1 MSDTTDPDHSDR
13 FEISY
18 GKRAVPFY
26 RVFGTPLLGITPVP
40 ESPFTGRT
48 NVLVAA
54 EVDIEVFGK
63 DFLPAYTV
71 GDNSLVVATDSM
83 KNIILRH
90 ALDYDGPTL
99 EGYLGSLGRHFIG
112 TYEHVRDVELRIRE
126 LPFPAA
132 IVPDGEGGFNESGV
146 LFDGSAHS
154 DRSVARIRMQ
164 QGEDSIR
171 IAGHECGRIGLRLMK
186 VTGSAFTRFV
196 RDEYTTLPDRQD
208 RPLFIHLDVF
218 WTYRDAHDLL
228 GETASHYVPAEQVR
242 DIVGAVFH
250 EFVSESIQHLVH
262 EMGQRLL
269 MRFPQLDAVRFIAQ
283 NQTRDPFHVSAT
295 DPSVKVYSDPFP
307 AFGEI
312 TLRMTRD
319 PADAMTSGGARW
331 EP

>member
-1 MSDTTDPDHSDR
+1 MRDTTDPDHSDR

-40 ESPFTGRT
+40 ESPFTGRA
-48 NVLVAA
+48 NALIAA

-83 KNIILRH
+83 KNIIIRH
-90 ALDYDGPTL
+90 ALEYDGPTL

-112 TYEHVRDVELRIRE
+112 RYEHVRDVELTIRE

-132 IVPDGEGGFNESGV
+132 RVPDGEGGFTASGV
-146 LFDGSAHS
+146 LFDGSGHG
-154 DRSVARIRMQ
+154 DRSRARLRMHRT
-164 QGEDSIR
+164 GDGAEVVE
-171 IAGHECGRIGLRLMK
+171 HECGLTGLRLMK
-186 VTGSAFTRFV
+186 LTGSAFTSFV
-196 RDEYTTLPDRQD
+196 RDEYTTLPERRD

-218 WTYRDAHDLL
+218 WTYRNAHDML

-242 DIVGAVFH
+242 DIVAAVFH

-262 EMGQRLL
+262 EIGNRLL
-269 MRFPQLDAVRFIAQ
+269 MRFPQLDAVRFVAE
-283 NQTRDPFHVSAT
+283 NRTRDPFHVSEAN
-295 DPSVKVYSDPFP
+295 PSVKVYSDPFP

-319 PADAMTSGGARW
+319 PADAREDGGARW

>member
-1 MSDTTDPDHSDR
+1 MTDTPSPDR

-18 GKRAVPFY
+18 GKRAVPIY

-40 ESPFTGRT
+40 ESPFTGRA

-54 EVDIEVFGK
+54 EVDIEVFGN

-83 KNIILRH
+83 KNIILRL

-99 EGYLGSLGRHFIG
+99 EGYLGALGRHFIG

-132 IVPDGEGGFNESGV
+132 IVPDGEGGFSGSGV
-146 LFDGSAHS
+146 LFDGGGHS
-154 DRSVARIRMQ
+154 DRSVARLRMRRT
-164 QGEDSIR
+164 GEGVEIT
-171 IAGHECGRIGLRLMK
+171 GHECGRTGLRLMK
-186 VTGSAFTRFV
+186 VTGSAFTSFV
-196 RDEYTTLPDRQD
+196 RDEYTTLPERRD

-218 WTYRDAHDLL
+218 WTCREPHDLL
-228 GETASHYVPAEQVR
+228 GETASRYVPAEQVR
-242 DIVGAVFH
+242 DIVAAVFH

-262 EMGQRLL
+262 EMGNRLL
-269 MRFPQLDAVRFIAQ
+269 MRFPQLDAVRFIAE
-283 NQTRDPFHVSAT
+283 NRTRDPFHVSGT

-312 TLRMTRD
+312 TLRMSRD
-319 PADAMTSGGARW
+319 PADPGTGGGARW

>member
-1 MSDTTDPDHSDR
+1 MSDTPNPDR

-18 GKRAVPFY
+18 GKRAVPIY

-40 ESPFTGRT
+40 ESPFTGRA
-48 NVLVAA
+48 NILIAA
-54 EVDIEVFGK
+54 EVDIKVFGK

-83 KNIILRH
+83 KNIILRQ
-90 ALDYDGPTL
+90 ALEYDGPTL
-99 EGYLGSLGRHFIG
+99 EGYLGALGQHVIG
-112 TYEHVRDVELRIRE
+112 MYEHVRDLELRIRE

-132 IVPDGEGGFNESGV
+132 IVPDGEGGFTESGV
-146 LFDGSAHS
+146 LFDGSGHS
-154 DRSVARIRMQ
+154 DRFVARIRMQ
-164 QGEDSIR
+164 RTDEGIEIVS
-171 IAGHECGRIGLRLMK
+171 HECGRTGLRLMK

-196 RDEYTTLPDRQD
+196 RDDYTTLPDRRD

-218 WTYRDAHDLL
+218 WTYRDARDPL

-242 DIVGAVFH
+242 DIAGAVFH
-250 EFVSESIQHLVH
+250 DFVSESIQHLVH
-262 EMGQRLL
+262 EIGKRLL
-269 MRFPQLDAVRFIAQ
+269 LRFPQLEAVRFVAE
-283 NQTRDPFHVSAT
+283 NRTRDPFHVSET

-319 PADAMTSGGARW
+319 PGDATTSGGARW

>member
-1 MSDTTDPDHSDR
+1 MSDTTDGNR

-18 GKRAVPFY
+18 GKRAVPIY
-26 RVFGTPLLGITPVP
+26 RVFGTPLLGVTPVS
-40 ESPFTGRT
+40 ESPFTGRA

-54 EVDIEVFGK
+54 EVDIEVFGS
-63 DFLPAYTV
+63 DFLPAYTA

-83 KNIILRH
+83 KNIILRL

-99 EGYLGSLGRHFIG
+99 EGYLGALGRHFID
-112 TYEHVRDVELRIRE
+112 TYEHVRDVELQVRE

-132 IVPDGEGGFNESGV
+132 IVPDGEGGFTESGV
-146 LFDGSAHS
+146 LFDGSGHS
-154 DRSVARIRMQ
+154 DRSMARIRMLRT
-164 QGEDSIR
+164 GEDITVT
-171 IAGHECGRIGLRLMK
+171 AHECGRTGLRLMK
-186 VTGSAFTRFV
+186 VTGSAFTSFV
-196 RDEYTTLPDRQD
+196 RDEYTTLPDRRD

-228 GETASHYVPAEQVR
+228 GETASRYVPAEQVR

-262 EMGQRLL
+262 EMGLRLL
-269 MRFPQLDAVRFIAQ
+269 MRFPQLDAVRFVAE
-283 NQTRDPFHVSAT
+283 NRTRDPYHVSTT
-295 DPSVKVYSDPFP
+295 DLSVKVYSDPFP

-319 PADAMTSGGARW
+319 PDDTTTGGGARW

>member
-1 MSDTTDPDHSDR
+1 MSDSSDGDR

-18 GKRAVPFY
+18 GKRAVPIY
-26 RVFGTPLLGITPVP
+26 RVFGKPLLGITPVP

-48 NVLVAA
+48 NILIAA

-71 GDNSLVVATDSM
+71 GDNALVVATDSM
-83 KNIILRH
+83 KNIILRQ

-99 EGYLGSLGRHFIG
+99 EGYLGSLGRHFIN
-112 TYEHVRDVELRIRE
+112 TYEHVRDVELQIRE

-132 IVPDGEGGFNESGV
+132 IVPDGEGGFTESGV
-146 LFDGSAHS
+146 LFEASGRS
-154 DRSVARIRMQ
+154 DRAMARLRMQ
-164 QGEDSIR
+164 RAGDGIEVT
-171 IAGHECGRIGLRLMK
+171 GHECGRTGLRLMK
-186 VTGSAFTRFV
+186 ITGSAFTSFV
-196 RDEYTTLPDRQD
+196 RDEYTTLPDRRD

-250 EFVSESIQHLVH
+250 EFISESIQHLVH
-262 EMGQRLL
+262 EMGNRLL
-269 MRFPQLDAVRFIAQ
+269 LRFPQLDTVRFVAQ
-283 NQTRDPFHVSAT
+283 NRTRDPFHVSAT
-295 DPSVKVYSDPFP
+295 DPSVTVYSDPFP
-307 AFGEI
+307 AYGEI

-319 PADAMTSGGARW
+319 PAESVPSGGARW